1 MHAMYVQILALIL
14 MFLGIATAL
23 CRRNVFFVLMG
34 VELALNAVNLSLVGF
49 SKTFADTVSVTGQ
62 IIPLFTIA
70 VAAAEAC
77 VGLAIII
84 LIFRNQD
91 SADGIENDSSL
102 VNSSFPSRWRGGAY
116 AYRSRFF

>member
-1 MHAMYVQILALIL
+1 MHAIYVQVLALIL
-14 MFLGIATAL
+14 LSLGIATAL

-34 VELALNAVNLSLVGF
+34 VELALNAVNLSIIGF
-49 SKTFADTVSVTGQ
+49 SKTFADVASITGQ

-91 SADGIENDSSL
+91 SADVDNYS
-102 VNSSFPSRWRGGAY
+102 NMRG
-116 AYRSRFF
+116 

>member
-1 MHAMYVQILALIL
+1 MQAIYVQVLALIL
-14 MFLGIATAL
+14 LSLGIATAL

-34 VELALNAVNLSLVGF
+34 VELALNAVNLSIIGF
-49 SKTFADTVSVTGQ
+49 SKTLADVASITGQ

-91 SADGIENDSSL
+91 SADVDNYS
-102 VNSSFPSRWRGGAY
+102 NMRG
-116 AYRSRFF
+116 

>member
-14 MFLGIATAL
+14 MSLGIATAL

-84 LIFRNQD
+84 LIFRNQE
-91 SADGIENDSSL
+91 SADVDNYS
-102 VNSSFPSRWRGGAY
+102 NMRG
-116 AYRSRFF
+116 

>member
-1 MHAMYVQILALIL
+1 MQAIYVQVLALIL
-14 MFLGIATAL
+14 MSLGIATAL

-34 VELALNAVNLSLVGF
+34 VELALNAVNLSIIGF
-49 SKTFADTVSVTGQ
+49 SKTFAEVASVTGQ

-91 SADGIENDSSL
+91 SADVDNYS
-102 VNSSFPSRWRGGAY
+102 NMRG
-116 AYRSRFF
+116 